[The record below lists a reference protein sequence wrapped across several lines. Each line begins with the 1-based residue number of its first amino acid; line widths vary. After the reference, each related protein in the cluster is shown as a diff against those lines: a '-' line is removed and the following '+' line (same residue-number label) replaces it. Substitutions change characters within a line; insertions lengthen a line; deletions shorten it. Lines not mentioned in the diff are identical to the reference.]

1 MPPRGQ
7 DHEAHPDDD
16 EDPDADEQP
25 VQQADEAR
33 RHPRGGQDDLAAQV
47 VPGARRGGGRGEAD
61 ALPTVVKL

>member
-7 DHEAHPDDD
+7 DHEAHPDD

-25 VQQADEAR
+25 VQQADEAGR
-33 RHPRGGQDDLAAQV
+33 PPRGGQDDLAAQV
-47 VPGARRGGGRGEAD
+47 VRGARRGGGRGEAD